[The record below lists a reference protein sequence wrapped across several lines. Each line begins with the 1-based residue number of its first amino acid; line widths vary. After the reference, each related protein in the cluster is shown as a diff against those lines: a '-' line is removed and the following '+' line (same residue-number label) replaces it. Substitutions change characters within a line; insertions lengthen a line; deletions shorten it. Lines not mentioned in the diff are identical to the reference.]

1 MPRLLLLRSDAVRS
15 AVARELGC
23 DIEYHD
29 SIDSTQTRARALVA
43 EGVERGIV
51 VADEQRA
58 GQGTRERV
66 WHAAPGTSLLASWI
80 LRPAPAAPS
89 LFTALAGVAV
99 ARALDAVGCEGARR
113 NWPTDVEL
121 DGRKVA
127 GVLAH
132 GSSDGRG
139 GSLVLG
145 IGINVYQSE
154 ADLPVELRATAT
166 SLALS
171 RRAVDRLGLLARVS
185 AELDRLGDPAAI
197 VSTREEWRER
207 SSLVG
212 ADVTVTVPGRPAF
225 QGAATAIDDDGALL
239 VRTASGVERVVAG
252 DVRRTRAREEKR

>member
-1 MPRLLLLRSDAVRS
+1 M
-15 AVARELGC
+15 
-23 DIEYHD
+23 
-29 SIDSTQTRARALVA
+29 
-43 EGVERGIV
+43 
-51 VADEQRA
+51 
-58 GQGTRERV
+58 
-66 WHAAPGTSLLASWI
+66 
-80 LRPAPAAPS
+80 
-89 LFTALAGVAV
+89 
-99 ARALDAVGCEGARR
+99 
-113 NWPTDVEL
+113 
-121 DGRKVA
+121 
-127 GVLAH
+127 
-132 GSSDGRG
+132 
-139 GSLVLG
+139 LG
-145 IGINVYQSE
+145 IGINVDLSE